1 MVAETRVRRS
11 PEFEAAQESYID
23 LLTQQVG
30 RAPGTAG
37 IPTLAQLGPQVAG
50 VDPLTQA
57 AQQRA
62 ATQAGLGQL
71 TFTPE
76 GTVSGIGTGTGVAG
90 FQPFLDQAAKFQTD
104 AATTLGA
111 VPTDIAAARTTLGGV
126 PSDIAAARTTLGG
139 VPADITAAR
148 ALTGPTAFQQ
158 FMSPYQQQVIQTTL
172 DEFDKQAASGIPALQ
187 AQAIGAGAFGGGRE
201 GVQLAEYQAQSDKNR
216 AALQAQLLQQGFTQ
230 AQNLAQQDFARR
242 QALTGL
248 QQNLAQSQL
257 GLGTTTGGLATSQLG
272 LGEFSRGL
280 ASLQPSLEAATQQ
293 QLGTAGTG
301 ALSLRQALLD
311 ADQQRAQLAYQ
322 EPISRI
328 QALGSGLASQV
339 GGVPTTTQT
348 LGTTQPVAS
357 PLSQALQVG
366 LTAYGLGNIFGGN

>member
-76 GTVSGIGTGTGVAG
+76 GTVDTIGTGTGVAG
-90 FQPFLDQAAKFQTD
+90 FQPFLDQAKQVQTA

-111 VPTDIAAARTTLGGV
+111 VPTDIAAARTTLAG
-126 PSDIAAARTTLGG
+126 AAG
-139 VPADITAAR
+139 
-148 ALTGPTAFQQ
+148 LTGPTAFQQ
-158 FMSPYQQQVIQTTL
+158 FMSPYQQQVIDTTL
-172 DEFDKQAASGIPALQ
+172 AEFDKQAAAGIPALQ
-187 AQAIGAGAFGGGRE
+187 ASAVAAGAFGGGRE
-201 GVQLAEYQAQSDKNR
+201 GVRLAEFQAQSDKNR

-242 QALTGL
+242 QAL
-248 QQNLAQSQL
+248 AQAQL

-311 ADQQRAQLAYQ
+311 AEQQRAQLAYQ